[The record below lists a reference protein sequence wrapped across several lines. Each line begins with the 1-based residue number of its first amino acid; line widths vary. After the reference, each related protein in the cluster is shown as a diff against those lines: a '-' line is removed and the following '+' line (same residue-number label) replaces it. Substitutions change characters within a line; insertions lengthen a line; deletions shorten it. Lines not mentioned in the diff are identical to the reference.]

1 MDLRTHLQQQ
11 ISKID
16 IDKSLLLELPT
27 GIGKTFLSLK
37 RIEQYKQY
45 YGITPK
51 ILVVVPKLV
60 LIKNWEE
67 EIIKWGYPLVN
78 FTFVTYLSLRK
89 MSPIYEMVIFDE
101 AHHITEN
108 NFAFAKLISSNA
120 TSTVFLSASISVE
133 KRKLI
138 MRVNRGIET
147 IQISTKEAIDRKA
160 LPDPKV
166 LVVPMFLEN
175 INKSIEC
182 KTKDGKVFKQT
193 PLEYYQY
200 LSRCVERNK
209 NLYMNGQSNKKKTWL
224 YMAGLRLKF
233 LAKQKT
239 DMLKDLYPSLK
250 DRSITFCADI
260 QQAQDLNIPSVV
272 SKNKKASEVYTKF
285 NTGEI
290 NHISCVGILDEGV
303 NVKDCKIG
311 IYAYIAS
318 TDRLIIQ
325 RLGRL
330 LRHPNPVLIIPF
342 FIDTREQENLA
353 KMLVNY
359 NKKLVKT
366 VSYKDVLK
374 YI

>member
-1 MDLRTHLQQQ
+1 MDLRTNLQQQ

-51 ILVVVPKLV
+51 VLVVVPKLV

-138 MRVNRGIET
+138 MRVNRDIET
-147 IQISTKEAIDRKA
+147 IQVSAKEAIDRKT

-193 PLEYYQY
+193 PLEYYEY

-224 YMAGLRLKF
+224 YMAGQRLKF

-250 DRSITFCADI
+250 YRSITFCADI
-260 QQAQDLNIPSVV
+260 QQAQDINIPSVV

-285 NTGEI
+285 NAGEI

-318 TDRLIIQ
+318 SDRLIIQ

-342 FIDTREQENLA
+342 FIDTREQEILA

-366 VSYKDVLK
+366 VSYKDISK